1 MTRRRWCWQRA
12 YWCSLLAPRGTSR
25 PCAPAGWTQWT
36 LCAMN
41 DREAAAAQR
50 SRVPR
55 TEKRLGQPTQN
66 RQAGDAAHR
75 VQLIGRGLRLGW
87 VDLDA
92 ALEVG
97 AVLDADPRRR
107 NISDD
112 GAILLDVDATACM
125 EIAHD
130 FAVNNHLARV
140 DFRNEIG
147 SRAHGQFMA
156 AKRNGP
162 FDFAVDLQIFGAGD
176 MTLDLQACPQA
187 RSTARGRLLRR
198 GAEGALIGVTE
209 DASPC
214 AGATAGGSVCVCCFV

>member
-12 YWCSLLAPRGTSR
+12 CWCSLLAPQGTSR
-25 PCAPAGWTQWT
+25 PCAPAAWTRWT
-36 LCAMN
+36 LCA
-41 DREAAAAQR
+41 
-50 SRVPR
+50 
-55 TEKRLGQPTQN
+55 
-66 RQAGDAAHR
+66 AGDAAHR

-87 VDLDA
+87 IDLDA

-140 DFRNEIG
+140 DFGNEIG
-147 SRAHGQFMA
+147 SRAYGQFMA

-162 FDFAVDLQIFGAGD
+162 FDLAVDLQIFGAGD

-187 RSTARGRLLRR
+187 RSTARGRATKAR
-198 GAEGALIGVTE
+198 GRG
-209 DASPC
+209 C
-214 AGATAGGSVCVCCFV
+214 ADWRD

>member
-12 YWCSLLAPRGTSR
+12 CWCSLLAPQGTSR
-25 PCAPAGWTQWT
+25 PCAPAAWTRWT

-41 DREAAAAQR
+41 DGEAAAAQR

-55 TEKRLGQPTQN
+55 TEKGWTGQPQN
-66 RQAGDAAHR
+66 RRAGDAAHR
-75 VQLIGRGLRLGW
+75 VQLIRCGLRLGRI
-87 VDLDA
+87 DLDA

-97 AVLDADPRRR
+97 AVLDADPRGR
-107 NISDD
+107 NVSND
-112 GAILLDVDATACM
+112 GAILLDVDAAACV
-125 EIAHD
+125 EIADD

-140 DFRNEIG
+140 DFGNEIG
-147 SRAHGQFMA
+147 SRAYGQFMA

-187 RSTARGRLLRR
+187 RGTATKARGR
-198 GAEGALIGVTE
+198 G
-209 DASPC
+209 C
-214 AGATAGGSVCVCCFV
+214 ADWRD